1 MGLKK
6 AETAAVAVT
15 LLFAALTL
23 GFRLGQGNVPARFSV
38 RTVPAATA
46 ALPTDPHGSTAKT
59 PARAS
64 ESVNIN
70 TATLE
75 ALCALPGIGESLA
88 RRVIEYREEN
98 GPFARIE
105 DITRVSGIGSGI
117 FHELRDQI
125 TVE

>member
-6 AETAAVAVT
+6 AEIAAITVT

-23 GFRLGQGNVPARFSV
+23 GFRLGGGSVPARFTV
-38 RTVPAATA
+38 RTVPAETVAVSDGT
-46 ALPTDPHGSTAKT
+46 GET
-59 PARAS
+59 PARTGG
-64 ESVNIN
+64 SVNIN

-75 ALCALPGIGESLA
+75 ELCALPGIGESLA

-117 FHELRDQI
+117 LDGLRDKI
-125 TVE
+125 TVG

>member
-6 AETAAVAVT
+6 AETVAVAVT

-23 GFRLGQGNVPARFSV
+23 GFRLGRGSVPARFSV
-38 RTVPAATA
+38 RTVPAVTA
-46 ALPTDPHGSTAKT
+46 ALSDGTGET
-59 PARAS
+59 PVRAG

-70 TATLE
+70 TAMLE
-75 ALCALPGIGESLA
+75 DLCTLPGIGESLA
-88 RRVIEYREEN
+88 RRVIEYREKN

-117 FHELRDQI
+117 LDGLRDRI
-125 TVE
+125 TVG